1 MPALGHS
8 WLIALLVLAIVLI
21 VLGPGKLSQLG
32 GALGK
37 TVRDFRKAQTGADE
51 PEDAGK
57 APK

>member
-8 WLIALLVLAIVLI
+8 WVIALLVLAIVLI
-21 VLGPGKLSQLG
+21 VVGPGKLSQLG

-37 TVRDFRKAQTGADE
+37 TVKDFRKAQTGVDE
-51 PEDAGK
+51 PQDSGK

>member
-8 WLIALLVLAIVLI
+8 WVIALLVLAIVLI

-37 TVRDFRKAQTGADE
+37 TVKAFRKAQTGADE
-51 PEDAGK
+51 PGDSGQ

>member
-37 TVRDFRKAQTGADE
+37 TVKDFRKAHKGPDDA
-51 PEDAGK
+51 EDAAK